1 MSCRRSAPRWNGSSN
16 RIYPEFPIVFA
27 GSRSSDAILPP
38 RLGDSAVPEEFILRE
53 KAREAIRSGKLPTRK
68 PDRTFGGP
76 GMGKSCAVCGD
87 TIPPEQMEVEIEFN
101 LDGALAGRGS
111 YHLHPWCL
119 AAWEFER
126 GQAQ

>member
-1 MSCRRSAPRWNGSSN
+1 
-16 RIYPEFPIVFA
+16 
-27 GSRSSDAILPP
+27 
-38 RLGDSAVPEEFILRE
+38 
-53 KAREAIRSGKLPTRK
+53 
-68 PDRTFGGP
+68 
-76 GMGKSCAVCGD
+76 MGKSCAVCGD

>member
-1 MSCRRSAPRWNGSSN
+1 M
-16 RIYPEFPIVFA
+16 
-27 GSRSSDAILPP
+27 
-38 RLGDSAVPEEFILRE
+38 PEEVILRE

-87 TIPPEQMEVEIEFN
+87 TIPPEQMEFEIEFH

-111 YHLHPWCL
+111 YHQHPWCL

-126 GQAQ
+126 TKPGAPSDSVSL